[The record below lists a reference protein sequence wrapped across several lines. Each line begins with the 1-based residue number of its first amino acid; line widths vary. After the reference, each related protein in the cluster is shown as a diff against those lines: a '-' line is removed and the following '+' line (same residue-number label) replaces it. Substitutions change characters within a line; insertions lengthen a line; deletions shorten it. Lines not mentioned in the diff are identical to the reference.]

1 MSNGNGKKQVFEDPH
16 RGFGTI
22 AIHAGQEPDPGTGAV
37 VPSISL
43 ATTFAQASPGT
54 KYGTDL
60 PNSYGKGFE
69 YSRTG
74 NPTRGAFERAM
85 AAVEHGKHALAFAS
99 GLAATSA
106 VVHLLETGQHVVIV
120 DDVYGGTQVCR
131 RGETQ
136 AGSTFASFIP
146 LFVLFMCSV

>member
-1 MSNGNGKKQVFEDPH
+1 MSDGNRKKQVFTDPH

-85 AAVEHGKHALAFAS
+85 AAVENGKHALAFAS

-120 DDVYGGTQVCR
+120 DDVYGGTQVCVR
-131 RGETQ
+131 IRE
-136 AGSTFASFIP
+136 A
-146 LFVLFMCSV
+146 LRFV